1 MNKRSIDIGGYNTAA
16 EGWTLSAL
24 SFSDPVHDQV
34 LIKIPGSSVTLDMS
48 TVLSDGEPT
57 YSTRTLTATLEC
69 SEGTRRD
76 RLALVS
82 DMINRLDGRRVD
94 IVLPDDPNRY
104 VTGRVAVK
112 TRYNDLAHASVS
124 ISATCDPWRYSDTE
138 TVVSLVGASTQK
150 TKTLTNGG
158 RKAVVPAI
166 QVEGG
171 EVSLGFGENTW
182 TLSVGSYVLPDIYL
196 TPGNH
201 SVTYKGT
208 GTAVLTWREG
218 IL

>member
-16 EGWTLSAL
+16 KGWTLSAL

-34 LIKIPGSSVTLDMS
+34 LMKIPGSSVTLDMS

-57 YSTRTLTATLEC
+57 YSTRTLSATLEC
-69 SEGTRRD
+69 SEGTRQD

-82 DMINRLDGRRVD
+82 DMVNRLDGRRVD
-94 IVLPDDPNRY
+94 IVLPDDPSRY
-104 VTGRVAVK
+104 VTGRVSVK
-112 TRYNDLAHASVS
+112 TLYNDLAHASVS
-124 ISATCDPWRYSDTE
+124 VSATCDPWRYSDTE

-150 TKTLTNGG
+150 TKTLTNAG
-158 RKAVVPAI
+158 RKAVVPTI

-171 EVSLGFGENTW
+171 DVSLGFGENTW

-196 TPGNH
+196 TPGDH
-201 SVTYKGT
+201 SVTYKGA